1 MARPRKQV
9 SEQRICP
16 VKISLTEEEF
26 SDLKKKAMAAGQAPA
41 VYARDAALQSRLVI
55 HQGRGLSPETFD
67 TLNRLGVNLNQ
78 IARALNTGLD
88 GDLYELRDT
97 LKRINAALDLEAL

>member
-9 SEQRICP
+9 FERRTSAL
-16 VKISLTEEEF
+16 KLSLTEEEF
-26 SDLKKKAMAAGQAPA
+26 SGLQKKAMAAGKAPA
-41 VYARDAALQSRLVI
+41 VYARDAALQTRLVVQ
-55 HQGRGLSPETFD
+55 QGRGLTPETFH

-88 GDLYELRDT
+88 ADLVELRRT
-97 LKRINAALDLEAL
+97 LARINAALDLEGL